1 MNGLE
6 NAGIITISYGTAN
19 GLETAEVLHQDTN
32 WVAGIAH
39 ADDRFGAALAVGDMD
54 ADGYDDLVVGV
65 PGEYYWPNEVL
76 HNPWR

>member
-19 GLETAEVLHQDTN
+19 GLEKSEVLHRDTN

-54 ADGYDDLVVGV
+54 ADGYDDLVG
-65 PGEYYWPNEVL
+65 GRSRRVL
-76 HNPWR
+76 LA